1 MVTLIPENFLIS
13 ECDFMIRLSDIIF
26 SLFGIL
32 ILCPLLIPISI
43 LLLLTGEHKIFYK
56 QLRIGK
62 YRKNFELYKFA
73 TMLEDSPNLEGG
85 DITSGND
92 PRVLP
97 VGKFLRKT
105 KINELPQLLNIFL
118 GDISIVGPRPL
129 TPRNFEYYDK
139 ETQDA
144 INKIKPGLTG
154 VGSIVFRDEESII
167 HNSSQSPE
175 ECYKEDITPY
185 KGELEKWFSQ
195 NQSLYLYFSLIFLTA
210 WVVFFPKS
218 GIVWK
223 VFPRIPSPP
232 DSLKEVLNYN

>member
-1 MVTLIPENFLIS
+1 MTRF
-13 ECDFMIRLSDIIF
+13 FDILF
-26 SLFGIL
+26 SLVGML
-32 ILCPLLIPISI
+32 VLCPLLIPISI

-56 QLRIGK
+56 QLRVTK
-62 YRKNFELYKFA
+62 SRRNFGLLKFA

-105 KINELPQLLNIFL
+105 KINELPQLINILF

-129 TPRNFEYYDK
+129 TPRNFDYYDK
-139 ETQDA
+139 EAQDA
-144 INKIKPGLTG
+144 ISKIIPGLTG

-167 HNSSQSPE
+167 HNSSKPPE

-195 NQSLYLYFSLIFLTA
+195 NQSLYLYFLLIFLTA

-223 VFPRIPSPP
+223 VFSSLPTPP
-232 DSLKEVLNYN
+232 DKIQKLLNFTSDRSAS

>member
-1 MVTLIPENFLIS
+1 MTRF
-13 ECDFMIRLSDIIF
+13 FDILF
-26 SLFGIL
+26 SLTGL
-32 ILCPLLIPISI
+32 LVLCPLLIPLSI

-56 QLRIGK
+56 QLRVS
-62 YRKNFELYKFA
+62 KNRRNFGLLKFA

-105 KINELPQLLNIFL
+105 KINELPQLINILF

-129 TPRNFEYYDK
+129 TPRNFGYYDK

-144 INKIKPGLTG
+144 ISKIKPGLTG

-167 HNSSQSPE
+167 SNSSKSPE
-175 ECYKEDITPY
+175 ACYKEDITPY
-185 KGELEKWFSQ
+185 KGELEKWFYK
-195 NQSLYLYFSLIFLTA
+195 NQSLHLYFSLIFLTG
-210 WVVFFPKS
+210 WVVFFLKS
-218 GIVWK
+218 GIVWN
-223 VFPRIPSPP
+223 VFPSLPSPS
-232 DSLKEVLNYN
+232 DKLKEQLNFPMD

>member
-1 MVTLIPENFLIS
+1 
-13 ECDFMIRLSDIIF
+13 MIRFDILF
-26 SLFGIL
+26 SLTGML
-32 ILCPLLIPISI
+32 ILCPLLIPLSI

-56 QLRIGK
+56 QLRVS
-62 YRKNFELYKFA
+62 KNRRNFGLLKFA

-105 KINELPQLLNIFL
+105 KINELPQLINILF

-129 TPRNFEYYDK
+129 TPRNFGYYDK

-144 INKIKPGLTG
+144 IAKIKTGLTG

-167 HNSSQSPE
+167 NNSSKSPE

-210 WVVFFPKS
+210 WVVIFPKS
-218 GIVWK
+218 KIVWK
-223 VFPRIPSPP
+223 LSSSLPTPP
-232 DSLKEVLNYN
+232 DKIKKLLNFPSDRCALLTSDRNT

>member
-1 MVTLIPENFLIS
+1 LRVSKNREY
-13 ECDFMIRLSDIIF
+13 
-26 SLFGIL
+26 FG
-32 ILCPLLIPISI
+32 LL
-43 LLLLTGEHKIFYK
+43 
-56 QLRIGK
+56 
-62 YRKNFELYKFA
+62 KFA
-73 TMLEDSPNLEGG
+73 TMLEDSPNLDGG

-105 KINELPQLLNIFL
+105 KINELPQLLNIFH

-129 TPRNFEYYDK
+129 TPRNFEYYDD

-144 INKIKPGLTG
+144 IAKIKPGLTG
-154 VGSIVFRDEESII
+154 IGSIVFRDEESII
-167 HNSSQSPE
+167 NNSSKSPE

-185 KGELEKWFSQ
+185 KGDLEKWFSQ
-195 NQSLYLYFSLIFLTA
+195 NQSLYLYFSLILLTA

-223 VFPRIPSPP
+223 VFPSLPSPP
-232 DSLKEVLNYN
+232 DKLKRQL

>member
-1 MVTLIPENFLIS
+1 MTRF
-13 ECDFMIRLSDIIF
+13 FDILF
-26 SLFGIL
+26 SLAGML
-32 ILCPLLIPISI
+32 VLCPLLFPISI

-56 QLRIGK
+56 QLRVSK
-62 YRKNFELYKFA
+62 SRRNFGLLKFA

-105 KINELPQLLNIFL
+105 KINELPQLINILL

-129 TPRNFEYYDK
+129 TPRNFEYYDVK
-139 ETQDA
+139 TQET
-144 INKIKPGLTG
+144 IGRIKPGLTG
-154 VGSIVFRDEESII
+154 IGSIVFRDEESII
-167 HNSSQSPE
+167 HNSAKSPE
-175 ECYKEDITPY
+175 ECYREDITPY

-195 NQSLYLYFSLIFLTA
+195 NQSLYLYFSLILLTA

-223 VFPRIPSPP
+223 VFSSLPTPP
-232 DSLKEVLNYN
+232 DKIQKLLNFPSDRSAL

>member
-1 MVTLIPENFLIS
+1 MTRF
-13 ECDFMIRLSDIIF
+13 FDILF
-26 SLFGIL
+26 SLIGIL
-32 ILCPLLIPISI
+32 VLCPLLVPISI
-43 LLLLTGEHKIFYK
+43 LLLFTGEHKIFYK
-56 QLRIGK
+56 QLRVS
-62 YRKNFELYKFA
+62 KNREYFGLLKFA
-73 TMLEDSPNLEGG
+73 TMLEDSPNLDGG

-105 KINELPQLLNIFL
+105 KINELPQLLNIFH

-129 TPRNFEYYDK
+129 TPRNFEYYDD

-144 INKIKPGLTG
+144 IAKIKPGLTG
-154 VGSIVFRDEESII
+154 IGSIVFRDEESII
-167 HNSSQSPE
+167 HNSSKSPE

-185 KGELEKWFSQ
+185 KGDLEKWFSQ
-195 NQSLYLYFSLIFLTA
+195 NQSLYLYFTLIFLTA

-223 VFPRIPSPP
+223 VFSSLPSPP
-232 DSLKEVLNYN
+232 DKIQKLLNFPSDRCAL

>member
-1 MVTLIPENFLIS
+1 MTRLFDLILSSATLVALIPFVAPIV
-13 ECDFMIRLSDIIF
+13 
-26 SLFGIL
+26 L
-32 ILCPLLIPISI
+32 ILSF
-43 LLLLTGEHKIFYK
+43 TGEGKIFYM
-56 QLRIGK
+56 QERIGK
-62 YRKNFELYKFA
+62 GKKRFNLLKFA
-73 TMLEDSPNLEGG
+73 TMLENSPNLPGG
-85 DITSGND
+85 DITSGTD

-105 KINELPQLLNIFL
+105 KLNELPQLMNILF

-129 TPRNFEYYDK
+129 TPRNFEYYNK

-144 INKIKPGLTG
+144 IAKIKPGLTG

-167 HNSSQSPE
+167 KNSSKSPLD
-175 ECYKEDITPY
+175 CYKEDITPY

-195 NQSLYLYFSLIFLTA
+195 NQSLYLYFLLIFLTA

-223 VFPRIPSPP
+223 FFSSLPAPP
-232 DSLKEVLNYN
+232 DKIQKLLNFPSDRSAS

>member
-1 MVTLIPENFLIS
+1 MGLLV
-13 ECDFMIRLSDIIF
+13 
-26 SLFGIL
+26 
-32 ILCPLLIPISI
+32 LCPLLVPISI

-56 QLRIGK
+56 QLRVS
-62 YRKNFELYKFA
+62 KNRGNFGLLKFA
-73 TMLEDSPNLEGG
+73 TMLEDSPNLDGG

-105 KINELPQLLNIFL
+105 KINELPQLLNIFH

-129 TPRNFEYYDK
+129 TPRNFEYYDD

-144 INKIKPGLTG
+144 IAKIKPGLTG
-154 VGSIVFRDEESII
+154 IGSIVFRDEESII
-167 HNSSQSPE
+167 HNSSKSPE

-195 NQSLYLYFSLIFLTA
+195 NQSLFLYFSLIFLTA
-210 WVVFFPKS
+210 WIVFFPKS

-223 VFPRIPSPP
+223 VFPKIPKPP
-232 DSLKEVLNYN
+232 EELKSLLNFSR

>member
-1 MVTLIPENFLIS
+1 MT
-13 ECDFMIRLSDIIF
+13 RLSDTILSF
-26 SLFGIL
+26 LAIL
-32 ILCPLLIPISI
+32 ILLPLLAPISI
-43 LLLLTGEHKIFYK
+43 LLLCTGEGKVFYR
-56 QLRIGK
+56 QERIGREK
-62 YRKNFELYKFA
+62 KPFKLLKFA
-73 TMLEDSPNLEGG
+73 TMLENSPNLPGG

-129 TPRNFEYYDK
+129 TPTNFYYYNN

-144 INKIKPGLTG
+144 ISKIKPGLTG

-167 HNSSQSPE
+167 RNSLKSPE
-175 ECYKEDITPY
+175 ACYKEDITPY
-185 KGELEKWFSQ
+185 KGELEKWFYK

-218 GIVWK
+218 RIVWK
-223 VFPRIPSPP
+223 VFSSLPTPPEKIKKQFNFPS
-232 DSLKEVLNYN
+232 D

>member
-1 MVTLIPENFLIS
+1 MTRLCDAFLS
-13 ECDFMIRLSDIIF
+13 FVV
-26 SLFGIL
+26 IL
-32 ILCPLLIPISI
+32 ILLPLLAPISI
-43 LLLLTGEHKIFYK
+43 LLLCTGEGKVFYRQERVGREK
-56 QLRIGK
+56 KPFKL
-62 YRKNFELYKFA
+62 LKFA
-73 TMLEDSPNLEGG
+73 TMLENSPKLPGG

-129 TPRNFEYYDK
+129 TPRNFYYYDN

-144 INKIKPGLTG
+144 ISKIKPGLTG

-167 HNSSQSPE
+167 SNSSKSPE
-175 ECYKEDITPY
+175 ACYKEDITPY
-185 KGELEKWFSQ
+185 KGELEKWFYK
-195 NQSLYLYFSLIFLTA
+195 NQSLYLYFSLIFLTG

-218 GIVWK
+218 RIVWN
-223 VFPRIPSPP
+223 VFSSLPTPP
-232 DSLKEVLNYN
+232 EKIIN

>member
-1 MVTLIPENFLIS
+1 MTRF
-13 ECDFMIRLSDIIF
+13 FDILF
-26 SLFGIL
+26 SLTGIL
-32 ILCPLLIPISI
+32 VLCPLLVPISI
-43 LLLLTGEHKIFYK
+43 LLLLTGEHKVFYK
-56 QLRIGK
+56 QLRVSQNGG
-62 YRKNFELYKFA
+62 NFRLIKFA

-85 DITSGND
+85 DITYGDD

-97 VGKFLRKT
+97 VGKFLRKS

-129 TPRNFEYYDK
+129 TPRNFEHYDQ

-167 HNSSQSPE
+167 HNSSKSPQ

-210 WVVFFPKS
+210 WVVIFPKS
-218 GIVWK
+218 KIVWK
-223 VFPRIPSPP
+223 LSSSLPTPP
-232 DSLKEVLNYN
+232 DKIKKLLNFPSDRCALLTSDRNT

>member
-1 MVTLIPENFLIS
+1 
-13 ECDFMIRLSDIIF
+13 MIRFFDILF
-26 SLFGIL
+26 SLTGVL
-32 ILCPLLIPISI
+32 VLCPLLIPISI

-56 QLRIGK
+56 QLRVS
-62 YRKNFELYKFA
+62 KNRRNFGLLKFA

-105 KINELPQLLNIFL
+105 KINELPQLINILF

-129 TPRNFEYYDK
+129 TPRNFDYYEK
-139 ETQDA
+139 GTQDA
-144 INKIKPGLTG
+144 IAKIKPGLTG

-167 HNSSQSPE
+167 NNSSKSPE

-218 GIVWK
+218 GIIWK
-223 VFPRIPSPP
+223 VFSSLPTPP
-232 DSLKEVLNYN
+232 DKIQKLLNFPSDRSAL